1 MRGKHFVNNLGMMA
15 KYTRQVSLR
24 QASAS
29 SPTAAKSFSRQFSRQ
44 QSAQAVEKSDDE
56 EVCNL

>member
-1 MRGKHFVNNLGMMA
+1 MYVGMIA
-15 KYTRQVSLR
+15 KYTRQASVR

-29 SPTAAKSFSRQFSRQ
+29 TPTGAKSFARQFSRQ

-56 EVCNL
+56 EV